1 MRQHVRPHVGALV
14 VEPVDDD
21 AGELGQALDGA
32 ALRRH
37 DVERARGDVMPDASM
52 RGASMTTTMVAL
64 GETRPCA
71 PCAPRARRRR
81 LRAAAAAAVR
91 VTSSSAASRGVTD
104 GAGRA
109 DDESSSSW
117 SSSGRAPRVLF
128 ENAHVVIINKYPNT
142 SFHSEFEPGV
152 VATVRALRATEGIEG
167 EVFGVHRLDKHTS
180 GILILAKTKA
190 AASALSKAFEERKI
204 VKYYVG
210 VSVKKPKKK
219 MGTVEGDMTRSRSK
233 AWMLTRSTSRAS
245 AVTKFVSFGA
255 RGANGAPRRMFIFKP
270 LTGKTHQLRV
280 AAKSLGAALLG
291 DDIYSS
297 GAGNES
303 ATAPRRLYLHAAAI
317 RIPSLYDGFDAI
329 QVICDPSDDGDEW
342 DAEAFS
348 THFPPELARDFG
360 EWFPDSPLLRS
371 ALIDL

>member
-1 MRQHVRPHVGALV
+1 MRQHVRPHVGALI

-21 AGELGQALDGA
+21 AGEVFQAFDGA

-37 DVERARGDVMPDASM
+37 ACGDAGRARGDVASLCAAAS
-52 RGASMTTTMVAL
+52 RSMTTTTTTTLTTTPVLVAV
-64 GETRPCA
+64 RRHRWV
-71 PCAPRARRRR
+71 PRVRRRGR
-81 LRAAAAAAVR
+81 RPGR
-91 VTSSSAASRGVTD
+91 VTAMSSRDDDDDAADKNDEAAS
-104 GAGRA
+104 AL
-109 DDESSSSW
+109 
-117 SSSGRAPRVLF
+117 APRVLF

-152 VATVRALRATEGIEG
+152 VATLRASRALEGIDG
-167 EVFGVHRLDKHTS
+167 DVFGVHRLDKQTS
-180 GILILAKTKA
+180 GILILAKSKD

-210 VSVKKPKKK
+210 VSAKKPKKK
-219 MGTVEGDMTRSRSK
+219 MGTVEGDMTRSRNK
-233 AWMLTRSTSRAS
+233 AWMLTRATTKAST
-245 AVTKFVSFGA
+245 VTKFVSFGA
-255 RGANGAPRRMFIFKP
+255 QGANGAPRRMFIFKP

-297 GAGNES
+297 GGAASELE
-303 ATAPRRLYLHAAAI
+303 APRRLYLHAAAI

-342 DAEAFS
+342 DANAFRA
-348 THFPPELARDFG
+348 HFPPSLAREFG
-360 EWFPDSPLLRS
+360 EWFSDSPLLRS
-371 ALIDL
+371 VLVDDS